1 MGFSDT
7 LFHLFGF
14 AAPALVLGLLLP
26 LAARVARPGARRP
39 PRYWVQAAVVAAAG
53 VATLAAG
60 LWWFGRD
67 GKMATYAA
75 LVAVAASVQWLVGAG
90 WRR

>member
-7 LFHLFGF
+7 LIHLLGF

-26 LAARVARPGARRP
+26 LAARVAWPVARRP
-39 PRYWVQAAVVAAAG
+39 ARYWVQAAIVTVAG
-53 VATLAAG
+53 LATLVAG

-75 LVAVAASVQWLVGAG
+75 LVVVAASVQWLVAAG